1 VAQLAQT
8 TVSPQDVPLR
18 QVISKRLQQ
27 VLGRDW
33 AEAYIFMAPAMILLV
48 GIIAYPF
55 LRAVYISFTNTT
67 TLEIGPFVGLKNYAE
82 LWKDI
87 FFRRSVLITA
97 QFTVASVVF
106 KLLVG
111 ILAAVLLNRLGNRL
125 AILTG
130 LVLLPWIMPDIVRA
144 ITWKSLLDPLY
155 GGLSRLLLDL
165 GLAKQ
170 PTALLADV
178 HSALPAVVL
187 VNLWQGIPFF
197 TINLLAGLKA
207 IDLELYEAA
216 AIDGAGG
223 WRQFLHITLPGL
235 RYVIIVVTLLS
246 TIWTFNTFTLI
257 FLLTGGGPMDT
268 TKVYSIL
275 SYNYAIGGHR
285 YGPGIAVSLSM
296 APVLGIFIV
305 ILGRYMMSGRR
316 LYEEHT
322 TRKPGAFAALLSFL
336 AWPFKALGRLAFA
349 IFWLI
354 NDSAERLIEGIR
366 RLTRAAIGR
375 GRRAAHMQKRAES
388 GASRGRR
395 AAHMQKRARW
405 REQIAPA
412 LALALL
418 LAFELLPFY
427 WVIITAFKTELQI
440 TRFDSVFWP
449 APWSLDQFIR
459 LLGPT
464 RNFLVWLRN
473 TLTISIITPLL
484 STMLAAASAYA
495 LTRLRWR
502 GAGQVSSGVL
512 VAYLMP
518 GIMMLIP
525 IFQLFTWLRLTNSL
539 GALILSYPTFSLPF
553 AIWLMMGYYA
563 SIPEELEA
571 AALID
576 GCNRFQAFFR
586 VILPL
591 TKPALL
597 AVALFGITQAWS
609 EFLFA
614 YVMIQSASKMTV
626 PVGLAQMIIGDIVP
640 WGELTAAAL
649 LMSVPVLILYT
660 IGQRFMVAGLT
671 AGAVKG

>member
-1 VAQLAQT
+1 MAQLAQT
-8 TVSPQDVPLR
+8 IAARESVSLQ
-18 QVISKRLQQ
+18 QVISKRLRQA
-27 VLGRDW
+27 LGRDW

-67 TLEIGPFVGLKNYAE
+67 TLEIGPFVGLKNYTE

-97 QFTVASVVF
+97 QFTIASVAL
-106 KLLVG
+106 KLVVG
-111 ILAAVLLNRLGNRL
+111 ILAAVLLHRLGNRL

-130 LVLLPWIMPDIVRA
+130 LVLLPWIMPDVVRA

-155 GGLSRLLLDL
+155 GGLSRLLFDL
-165 GLAKQ
+165 GLTSA
-170 PTALLADV
+170 PPAYLADV
-178 HSALPAVVL
+178 KTALPTMVVI
-187 VNLWQGIPFF
+187 NLWQGIPFF

-207 IDLELYEAA
+207 IDQELYEAA
-216 AIDGAGG
+216 AIDGASS

-257 FLLTGGGPMDT
+257 YLLTGGGPMDT

-275 SYNYAIGGHR
+275 SYSYAIGGHR
-285 YGPGIAVSLSM
+285 YGPGIAVALSM
-296 APVLGIFIV
+296 APVLGIVIM

-322 TRKPGAFAALLSFL
+322 TREPGALAALGKIL
-336 AWPFKALGRLAFA
+336 AWPFILLGRLLLA
-349 IFWLI
+349 IFWFI
-354 NDSAERLIEGIR
+354 NDNVERLIDG
-366 RLTRAAIGR
+366 IGR
-375 GRRAAHMQKRAES
+375 LIHAIVRRDGTTQVQRRAK
-388 GASRGRR
+388 
-395 AAHMQKRARW
+395 W
-405 REQIAPA
+405 RSQIVPA
-412 LALALL
+412 IALMLL

-440 TRFDSVFWP
+440 TRFESIFWP
-449 APWSLDQFIR
+449 NPWSLDQFTK

-473 TLTISIITPLL
+473 TLTVSIITPLI
-484 STMLAAASAYA
+484 STFLAAASAYA

-502 GAGQVSSGVL
+502 GAGQISSGVL

-525 IFQLFTWLRLTNSL
+525 IFQLFTWLRLTNTL

-576 GCNRFQAFFR
+576 GCNRFQAFLR

-597 AVALFGITQAWS
+597 AVMLFGITQAWS

-614 YVMIQSASKMTV
+614 YVMINSASRMTV
-626 PVGLAQMIIGDIVP
+626 PVGLAQMIIGDVVP

-649 LMSVPVLILYT
+649 IMSVPVLILYT

>member
-8 TVSPQDVPLR
+8 IAARESVSLQ
-18 QVISKRLQQ
+18 QVISKRLRQA
-27 VLGRDW
+27 LGRDW

-67 TLEIGPFVGLKNYAE
+67 TLEIGPFVGLKNYTE

-97 QFTVASVVF
+97 QFTIASVAL
-106 KLLVG
+106 KLVVG
-111 ILAAVLLNRLGNRL
+111 ILAAVLLHRLGNRL

-130 LVLLPWIMPDIVRA
+130 LVLLPWIMPDVVRA

-155 GGLSRLLLDL
+155 GGLSRLLFDL
-165 GLAKQ
+165 GLTSA
-170 PTALLADV
+170 PPAYLADV
-178 HSALPAVVL
+178 KTALPTMVVI
-187 VNLWQGIPFF
+187 NLWQGIPFF

-207 IDLELYEAA
+207 IDQELYEAA
-216 AIDGAGG
+216 AIDGASS

-257 FLLTGGGPMDT
+257 YLLTGGGPMDT

-275 SYNYAIGGHR
+275 SYSYAIGGHR
-285 YGPGIAVSLSM
+285 YGPGIAVALSM
-296 APVLGIFIV
+296 APVLGIVIM

-322 TRKPGAFAALLSFL
+322 TREPGALAALGKIL
-336 AWPFKALGRLAFA
+336 AWPFILLGRLLLA
-349 IFWLI
+349 IFWFI
-354 NDSAERLIEGIR
+354 NDNVERLIDG
-366 RLTRAAIGR
+366 IGR
-375 GRRAAHMQKRAES
+375 LIHAIVRRDGTTQVQRRAK
-388 GASRGRR
+388 
-395 AAHMQKRARW
+395 W
-405 REQIAPA
+405 RSQIVPA
-412 LALALL
+412 IALMLL

-440 TRFDSVFWP
+440 TRFESIFWP
-449 APWSLDQFIR
+449 NPWSLDQFTK

-473 TLTISIITPLL
+473 TLTVSIITPLI
-484 STMLAAASAYA
+484 STFLAAASAYA

-502 GAGQVSSGVL
+502 GAGQISSGVL

-525 IFQLFTWLRLTNSL
+525 IFQLFTWLRLTNTL

-576 GCNRFQAFFR
+576 GCNRFQAFLR

-597 AVALFGITQAWS
+597 AVMLFGITQAWS

-614 YVMIQSASKMTV
+614 YVMINSASRMTV
-626 PVGLAQMIIGDIVP
+626 PVGLAQMIIGDVVP

-649 LMSVPVLILYT
+649 IMSVPVLILYT